1 MMVALSG
8 PNQETRSPLQC
19 HLLLGSQSILC
30 PLGGLPRGGR
40 QQRWTQV
47 HSSQHTADA
56 QGMLLQQY
64 LSKDLPSSL
73 ESRSSCTTHREQFG
87 HWDAFYFLPLPSLP
101 GLCLL
106 QGMTCP
112 LVAHRSLSSACSH
125 PVPHCFPAA
134 SPSSLSQ
141 GTNSHA
147 LPSELLTMG
156 EASRTAAVI
165 AGAAEQPKGAVTA
178 SAHSIASHCAAQ
190 RLPQLLREQKPRKIP
205 FHQKQRKAELPPA
218 RAGPLMGPGPPAQ
231 KQKWAS
237 AVAVQPHSPS
247 PAAWRHRDHL
257 TGERHPL
264 PG

>member
-1 MMVALSG
+1 MVALSG

-30 PLGGLPRGGR
+30 PLGGLQRGGR

-190 RLPQLLREQKPRKIP
+190 RLPQLLRELPAQENP
-205 FHQKQRKAELPPA
+205 FSSETKKS
-218 RAGPLMGPGPPAQ
+218 RAATSPGGASDGPGPSCTKAEVGISCG
-231 KQKWAS
+231 S
-237 AVAVQPHSPS
+237 ATTQPISGS
-247 PAAWRHRDHL
+247 VETRGSSDR
-257 TGERHPL
+257 
-264 PG
+264 